1 MLIGIIPKIKKNH
14 TEYEFSVDLN
24 LINFLYFVF
33 PKSNCEIIYS
43 KGFGKKI
50 DILILSGGNDLLSFN
65 KNKEHKM
72 RFDLDFFFLKKAV
85 EKNIPVIG
93 ICYGAQFLANFFKS
107 SFKKIDNHVGKKH
120 KIFMSDKSNESY
132 VVNSF
137 HNYGIKALG
146 KELLSI
152 YHSKDKYIEC
162 FKHEELKILGL
173 MWHPERHLPFKNNDK
188 KIIKKI
194 L

>member
-1 MLIGIIPKIKKNH
+1 MSHKN
-14 TEYEFSVDLN
+14 
-24 LINFLYFVF
+24 
-33 PKSNCEIIYS
+33 
-43 KGFGKKI
+43 
-50 DILILSGGNDLLSFN
+50 
-65 KNKEHKM
+65 
-72 RFDLDFFFLKKAV
+72 
-85 EKNIPVIG
+85 
-93 ICYGAQFLANFFKS
+93 
-107 SFKKIDNHVGKKH
+107 
-120 KIFMSDKSNESY
+120 NESY

-162 FKHEELKILGL
+162 LSIKLVILGL

-188 KIIKKI
+188 K